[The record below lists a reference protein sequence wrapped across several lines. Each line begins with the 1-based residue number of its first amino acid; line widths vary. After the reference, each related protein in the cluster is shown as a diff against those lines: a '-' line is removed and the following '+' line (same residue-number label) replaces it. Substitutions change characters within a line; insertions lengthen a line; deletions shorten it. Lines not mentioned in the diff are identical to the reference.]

1 MAEFNGGISEVVHKA
16 FLAGVGAVAYGA
28 EKSGELVDTLVKKG
42 ELTVEQGK
50 ELNAELTQKAK
61 ETVDSAQDS
70 VLKARM
76 STMSP
81 EEREAF
87 IERAKKLNEELASKD
102 AEPEVEAEAEVVD
115 ADVVAED
122 AEE

>member
-1 MAEFNGGISEVVHKA
+1 MAEFTDGISEVVHKA
-16 FLAGVGAVAYGA
+16 FLAGVGAVAFGA
-28 EKSGELVDTLVKKG
+28 EKSGELVDNLVKKG

-61 ETVDSAQDS
+61 ETVDSAQDT

-76 STMSP
+76 SAMSP

-87 IERAKKLNEELASKD
+87 IERAKKLNEELASKG
-102 AEPEVEAEAEVVD
+102 AEPEVEAEVVD

>member
-1 MAEFNGGISEVVHKA
+1 MAEFTDGISEVVHKA
-16 FLAGVGAVAYGA
+16 FLAGVGAVAFGA
-28 EKSGELVDTLVKKG
+28 EKSGELVDNLVKKG

-61 ETVDSAQDS
+61 ETVDSAQDT

-76 STMSP
+76 SAMSP

-102 AEPEVEAEAEVVD
+102 SEPEVEAEVVD